1 MKKFLSFVVAGL
13 IFTAALSFDSCS
25 KSDSG
30 TTIDNCTT
38 LAAELTD
45 AAGDYITDPTNPVIC
60 NAYKT
65 AIGNYMD
72 GCDAITAEERADFQE
87 AYDSLLCE

>member
-1 MKKFLSFVVAGL
+1 MKKFLSFIAAGL
-13 IFTAALSFDSCS
+13 IFSASLSFDSCS
-25 KSDSG
+25 KSDSN
-30 TTIDNCTT
+30 TVDACTT

-45 AAGDYITDPTNPVIC
+45 AASVYITDPTNPVVC

-72 GCDAITAEERADFQE
+72 GCDAITAEELADFQE